1 MAHNSIPSEEERRL
15 PDFNLMQQVKRRF
28 FAMRNGDLAEQM
40 RQRGASY
47 RINFGLN
54 LPQISDIA
62 KQILTDNP
70 SVSSAEQAALATR
83 LWENRTTRESMLIA
97 PMLYPADI
105 MTRDTAMLWASGSP
119 NAEVSD
125 ILCHRLLRRLPCA
138 AEIAQSLAASEVP
151 LHRYTALRL
160 MMNLLATGSL
170 DAATA
175 LSAAEKELASPSA
188 LTLPVSRQLHDEA
201 TFLLDPFDPNQP

>member
-1 MAHNSIPSEEERRL
+1 MAHNSIPTEEERRL

-62 KQILTDNP
+62 KQILADNP

-105 MTRDTAMLWASGSP
+105 MTRDTAMLWATGSP

-138 AEIAQSLAASEVP
+138 AEIARSLAASAQP

-160 MMNLLATGSL
+160 MMNLLACGKADISATG
-170 DAATA
+170 AAASAESSRVCRLTA
-175 LSAAEKELASPSA
+175 PLCRQITTEIDFLTEK
-188 LTLPVSRQLHDEA
+188 
-201 TFLLDPFDPNQP
+201 